1 MHLSMKIITLKY
13 WNLEV
18 TKNLQDN
25 LNRITTLA
33 SESNI
38 LYTHKIMSS
47 LTTKLSAITSSSE
60 ALSFLAQVNNKKR
73 GRQIGV
79 QPTSLARR
87 KVGLTLGSKRVQ
99 AGRPTEV

>member
-1 MHLSMKIITLKY
+1 
-13 WNLEV
+13 
-18 TKNLQDN
+18 
-25 LNRITTLA
+25 
-33 SESNI
+33 
-38 LYTHKIMSS
+38 MSS

-99 AGRPTEV
+99 AGRPTESAPPNKKRKRNLASNIDDNKCNSKSH